1 MIFSMDNAVIVAL
14 ISALSALG
22 IALIPYFLKK
32 REDKKEQRKKL
43 DVDVELFKFN
53 DLKEAVDNILFTTK
67 ADRFLILMANNGKE
81 EMKFATAIYEQH
93 KNNRDL
99 SFSIGATNKY
109 IKIEF
114 DDEYRRMLKEAEKE
128 GTFRMNV
135 KNMKEC
141 LMKNVYLTEK
151 VTQSNCYFLRRY
163 VDYKTENKD
172 LLLYCTLASHSEE
185 LYDVFDETK
194 FKTFIDYI
202 KNEIFV

>member
-32 REDKKEQRKKL
+32 REDKKEQRKNL

-93 KNNRDL
+93 KNNQEL

-114 DDEYRRMLKEAEKE
+114 DDEYRHMLKEAEKE
-128 GTFRMNV
+128 GVFRMNV

-163 VDYKTENKD
+163 IDYKTENKD

-185 LYDVFDETK
+185 LYDIFDETK

>member
-1 MIFSMDNAVIVAL
+1 MDNAIIVAL
-14 ISALSALG
+14 ISAFSALG

-32 REDKKEQRKKL
+32 REDKKEKSKSL

-81 EMKFATAIYEQH
+81 EMRFATAIYEQH
-93 KNNRDL
+93 KNNQEL

-114 DDEYRRMLKEAEKE
+114 DDEYRHMLKEAEKE
-128 GTFRMNV
+128 VVFRMNV
-135 KNMKEC
+135 KNMKDS
-141 LMKNVYLTEK
+141 LLKNIYLTEK

-163 VDYKTENKD
+163 ADYKTENKD
-172 LLLYCTLASHSEE
+172 LLLFCTLASHSEE